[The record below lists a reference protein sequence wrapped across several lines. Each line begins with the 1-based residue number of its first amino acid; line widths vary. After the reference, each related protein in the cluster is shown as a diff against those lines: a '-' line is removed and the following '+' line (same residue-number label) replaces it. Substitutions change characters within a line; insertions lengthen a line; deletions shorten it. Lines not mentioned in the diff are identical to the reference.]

1 MNQSEFAALHGVSRK
16 TVTKW
21 KERGWLVFAGSE
33 LNVEAS
39 NELIAKYRRDGL
51 DAVTQESIL
60 VTQAG
65 GGNKKN
71 EKKFAVTHASKRV
84 TVKPGETVEEATAR
98 ILIATGA
105 NMNVDEAKRVKEN
118 YLALREQLEYDRE
131 ARLVV
136 AVEDVTRAVGEEYAR
151 VRTRLLSIPSEHAPR
166 IHRLKSV
173 LEIQDALHGIIVEAL
188 EELTRDGD
196 GISPL

>member
-1 MNQSEFAALHGVSRK
+1 MNQSDFARLHGVSRK
-16 TVTKW
+16 TVTLW
-21 KERGWLVFAGSE
+21 KARGWLVATEDGID
-33 LNVEAS
+33 VEAS
-39 NELIAKYRRDGL
+39 NAQIERYRKSVTQPAKNGPGNSL
-51 DAVTQESIL
+51 GNKPQLQTGAVTRAL
-60 VTQAG
+60 KKVTIQ
-65 GGNKKN
+65 
-71 EKKFAVTHASKRV
+71 
-84 TVKPGETVEEATAR
+84 PGETVEQATAR

-105 NMNVDEAKRVKEN
+105 DMSLDEAKRVKEN

-136 AVEDVTRAVGEEYAR
+136 AVEDVCRAVGDEYAK
-151 VRTRLLSIPSEHAPR
+151 VRSRLLAIPSEHSPR

-196 GISPL
+196 GISS

>member
-1 MNQSEFAALHGVSRK
+1 MNQSEFATLHGVSRK

-21 KERGWLVFAGSE
+21 KERGWLVFAGSV
-33 LNVEAS
+33 LDVEAS
-39 NELIAKYRRDGL
+39 NALIAKYRRDGI
-51 DAVTQESIL
+51 DV
-60 VTQAG
+60 VTQAEE
-65 GGNKKN
+65 GNKPAP
-71 EKKFAVTHASKRV
+71 KKSGVTSAAARV
-84 TVKPGETVEEATAR
+84 TVKPGETVEQATAR

-105 NMNVDEAKRVKEN
+105 NMNIDEAKRVKEN

-136 AVEDVTRAVGEEYAR
+136 AVQDVTRAVGEEYAR

-188 EELTRDGD
+188 EELTRDGN
-196 GISPL
+196 GISP